1 MDPLI
6 AKPLQEHFG
15 IFLFA
20 LFVSLITTFIAWYKS
35 YFRLPPQ
42 DVSEVKLHWGHLI
55 GAFAIYFLVAFAVS
69 TLASWYLNGLSAE
82 AKQKLFL
89 EINAVKAWI
98 NLIAMAVVL
107 VALLIYL
114 QFLGKN
120 ILQIVVGQSCN
131 RLRDFGMGIVSWLI
145 SFPLVIAMSQFANM
159 LMILFH
165 WQSQEQIAVRFFKST
180 MPNPVVYII
189 TCIFVVLIIPLIEEI
204 IFRGFL
210 QNWLLNFFG
219 RKRAIIITAIIFS
232 LFHFSVSQGYGNVEI
247 IPTLFV
253 LACFLGFIYA
263 RQKSIY
269 ASWGLHATFNGIN
282 VLFMSIAQG
291 TS

>member
-120 ILQIVVGQSCN
+120 ILQ
-131 RLRDFGMGIVSWLI
+131 M
-145 SFPLVIAMSQFANM
+145 
-159 LMILFH
+159 
-165 WQSQEQIAVRFFKST
+165 
-180 MPNPVVYII
+180 
-189 TCIFVVLIIPLIEEI
+189 
-204 IFRGFL
+204 
-210 QNWLLNFFG
+210 
-219 RKRAIIITAIIFS
+219 RAIK
-232 LFHFSVSQGYGNVEI
+232 
-247 IPTLFV
+247 
-253 LACFLGFIYA
+253 LA
-263 RQKSIY
+263 
-269 ASWGLHATFNGIN
+269 
-282 VLFMSIAQG
+282 
-291 TS
+291 